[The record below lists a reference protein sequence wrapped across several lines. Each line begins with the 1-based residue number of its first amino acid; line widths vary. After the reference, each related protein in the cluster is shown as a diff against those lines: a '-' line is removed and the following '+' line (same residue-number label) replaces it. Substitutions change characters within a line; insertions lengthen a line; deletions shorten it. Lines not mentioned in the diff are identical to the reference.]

1 MSINW
6 DQLAKQYLELTGPAE
21 TLQYGPELH
30 ARNMAV
36 QDLLGQAASSLPKDS
51 ASVMSWFA
59 SALQR
64 DPDKWFVARLMSVA
78 TPVPRTLLD
87 PLLVAALLE
96 SNPSANRVF
105 VEPCIRTFGS
115 SQVAS
120 HIAALADHPGVAEHG
135 GVDKVMYWVPRAG
148 A

>member
-6 DQLAKQYLELTGPAE
+6 DQLAKQYMELIGSAE
-21 TLQYGPELH
+21 TLQYGTDLH
-30 ARNMAV
+30 ARNTAV
-36 QDLLGQAASSLPKDS
+36 QDLLGRAASTLPKDS
-51 ASVMSWFA
+51 PSALSWFT

-96 SNPSANRVF
+96 SDPSANRVF

-115 SQVAS
+115 SEVTS
-120 HIAALADHPGVAEHG
+120 HIAALADYPGVAEHG